1 MTLKSLLLVY
11 SGIDMSRKFSELTRS
26 EQIHF
31 NSLVDFMRE
40 TWNEDVRN
48 KLKVVQKFHLDLN
61 DPVVIDFLTGVYVP
75 PPPPPTPVQDDIPPP
90 PKPLPPHENPDRIDP
105 PFPIA
110 DLFKRTEMTQEPS
123 LPAVTTTTKLVEET
137 KNREM
142 TYANSQE
149 LIVIQNRLLHAISNL
164 TLNERR
170 LILFLSPIVR
180 KQIEKNPTNR
190 VFYILAQ
197 EFADEY
203 KLKGKS
209 FYSELEKVADSILDR
224 NFFFWYK
231 TQNGKAKKGV
241 NWVSECDYIENEAK
255 IKVRLDNTVIEMLT
269 VFDKTTGNFWTQYQK
284 EWIINLGAYG
294 IIMLEM
300 VLSSME
306 NKGYYTIEHLR
317 EKFDCVETYKK
328 FSDFKLYVIN
338 KAIKEIHKHT
348 PIKIEYE
355 QHKTGRAVTGLT
367 FSYINTSEQTK
378 KIHDKTK
385 NNDKPQNPNPFVN
398 FKMTPKQLA
407 VFGAKVA
414 KKLDKDIELV
424 IDEISNVHLQGQYVE
439 CLKTLD
445 FIPSE
450 WYTDDEIKDH
460 PTAEQIKQAKADEKA
475 RAKAEKEQKQQQL
488 KQDFKKL
495 VSYADIFVQA
505 NLNKVSTTGI
515 EQLYLKNKNYT
526 GIVQVWEHHLLDER
540 ERKRFALVDEILAR

>member
-1 MTLKSLLLVY
+1 
-11 SGIDMSRKFSELTRS
+11 MSRKFSELTRS

-75 PPPPPTPVQDDIPPP
+75 PPPPSTPVQDDIPPP

-123 LPAVTTTTKLVEET
+123 LPAVASPTQFEKTKQKEI
-137 KNREM
+137 
-142 TYANSQE
+142 TYANSE
-149 LIVIQNRLLHAISNL
+149 DLIVIQNRLLHAISNL

-241 NWVSECDYIENEAK
+241 NWVSECDYIENEGM

-317 EKFDCVETYKK
+317 EKFDCVDSYPI
-328 FSDFKLYVIN
+328 FGDFKRYVIN

-378 KIHDKTK
+378 KIMINHKI
-385 NNDKPQNPNPFVN
+385 P
-398 FKMTPKQLA
+398 TPTL
-407 VFGAKVA
+407 
-414 KKLDKDIELV
+414 I
-424 IDEISNVHLQGQYVE
+424 
-439 CLKTLD
+439 LK
-445 FIPSE
+445 
-450 WYTDDEIKDH
+450 
-460 PTAEQIKQAKADEKA
+460 
-475 RAKAEKEQKQQQL
+475 
-488 KQDFKKL
+488 
-495 VSYADIFVQA
+495 
-505 NLNKVSTTGI
+505 
-515 EQLYLKNKNYT
+515 
-526 GIVQVWEHHLLDER
+526 
-540 ERKRFALVDEILAR
+540 